1 MTVVVTAAGYVLA
14 ALCLGLAWGERQRRL
29 DAFQRLAVPPRTA
42 PSARTVAQPVA
53 PFPTAP
59 PHVREA
65 LADAKKQYIQTA
77 IAEGYSPKAAEAD
90 WEEMMA
96 LSATDQLGVL
106 PET

>member
-1 MTVVVTAAGYVLA
+1 MTVVIAALGYVLA
-14 ALCLGLAWGERQRRL
+14 ALCAGLAWGERQRRL
-29 DAFQRLAVPPRTA
+29 DAFQRLDIPHRRTTA
-42 PSARTVAQPVA
+42 ARTTAQPVA

-65 LADAKKQYIQTA
+65 LSDAKKQYIETA
-77 IAEGYSPKAAEAD
+77 VAEGYSPKAAEAD

-106 PET
+106 PEV